1 MKGSVDSEA
10 AWQLREDMSI
20 IKAFTKIVIMILLIP
35 SMVYILFYYLDKDA
49 WFWATNV
56 GIGNVMLLFSSPNR
70 RIAEGIRKLGYFDWM
85 FIWFVSLASIIFIP
99 GDTLIIRIIRC
110 ATIFMIF
117 IGFSVF
123 GIRIMKELSKTKR

>member
-1 MKGSVDSEA
+1 MV
-10 AWQLREDMSI
+10 
-20 IKAFTKIVIMILLIP
+20 FLIP
-35 SMVYILFYYLDKDA
+35 ITIYILFLYLGKDA

-56 GIGNVMLLFSSPNR
+56 GIGNLMLLFSSPNL
-70 RIAEGIRKLGYFDWM
+70 RIAEGIRRVGYFHWM

-123 GIRIMKELSKTKR
+123 QIRIMKELSKTKK